1 MIAVSA
7 PTWSSLRAHRG
18 ALTGTG
24 AVLAVA
30 GALVSATGV
39 LMESGLRS
47 PGHGPQAGM
56 LAALAGSFAGT
67 ALMVVLMVT
76 SSTVTLALR
85 QRRRELALLRVVG
98 ATASQV
104 RRQIA
109 DELVLLTLVAAPV
122 GAVAGLGLARLTR
135 PLLLDAGVVEPGF
148 SFSPSPLPALSAVLL
163 LLPVAV
169 VAARLATREILR
181 QPPTTAIREAAVEA
195 RGIGPV
201 RRVLAAV
208 TAVVG
213 LLAAGLPIVVPGTLG
228 AATAATSALLLVG
241 AAALAGPLL
250 VTAVVA
256 RVDRR
261 TSGWRNP
268 AGRLAIANTR
278 GFSRRLATAVVPLAV
293 ALALG
298 TVQSTTDRTVLTAA
312 TEQLRDGLHA
322 DLVVTGTGPLEPS
335 EVDAIEGSSGETLA
349 LASTTLQVRTD
360 DEDVPGLAALSW
372 EWAAARV
379 LPATGAGDLVDPGVD
394 PGVVDGSL
402 AALEQ
407 PGTVAV
413 SSDVRFETGAG
424 MGDDLVVR
432 TDGGEQ
438 LELEVVAVYDRG
450 LGFGGFITG
459 TATAAAHG
467 LDAPVDTVLVDA
479 PAGAAGE
486 LSDRLADQGLTATS
500 PAAYA
505 DTSVASGPQE
515 QRLSL
520 VLLLALLVFVGLAA
534 ANTLVMTTAG
544 RRAELALLART
555 GATRRQLVTMA
566 GVESLVVAALA
577 WAIGTLAV
585 LPAVAGVSGGLLG
598 LAVPPVDVLTWAV
611 LSGAVLVI
619 SVGSIVGATAV
630 QVRRRVA
637 A

>member
-1 MIAVSA
+1 MSA
-7 PTWSSLRAHRG
+7 LTWSSLRAHRG
-18 ALTGTG
+18 ALAGT
-24 AVLAVA
+24 AVVLAVA

-47 PGHGPQAGM
+47 PGTGAQAGL
-56 LAALAGSFAGT
+56 LATIAGSFAGT
-67 ALMVVLMVT
+67 ALLVVLLVT

-109 DELVLLTLVAAPV
+109 DELVLLTLVTAPV
-122 GAVAGLGLARLTR
+122 GAVAGLVLARLTR

-148 SFSPSPLPALSAVLL
+148 SFTPSPLPALSAVVL

-169 VAARLATREILR
+169 VAARLATRETLR
-181 QPPTTAIREAAVEA
+181 QPPTTAIREAAIDG
-195 RGIGPV
+195 RGIGQV
-201 RRVLAAV
+201 RRVLAVV
-208 TAVVG
+208 TAVLGV
-213 LLAAGLPIVVPGTLG
+213 LAAGTPVVVPGTIG
-228 AATAATSALLLVG
+228 AATAATSALLLIG

-250 VTAVVA
+250 VTAVLD
-256 RVDRR
+256 RVGRW
-261 TSGWRNP
+261 TAGWRSP

-298 TVQSTTDRTVLTAA
+298 TVQSTTDRTVSAAA

-322 DLVVTGTGPLEPS
+322 DLVVTGVLEPAD
-335 EVDAIEGSSGETLA
+335 VAAVAGTPGVEGSVA

-360 DEDVPGLAALSW
+360 DEEVPGLAALSW
-372 EWAAARV
+372 ESQSVRV
-379 LPATGAGDLVDPGVD
+379 LPASGPGDLYD

-413 SSDVRFETGAG
+413 STDARFESGHG
-424 MGDDLVVR
+424 IGDEVLVR
-432 TDGGEQ
+432 ADGGERVA
-438 LELEVVAVYDRG
+438 LEVVAVYDRG
-450 LGFGGFITG
+450 LGFGSYTTG
-459 TATAAAHG
+459 AATTAAHDLA
-467 LDAPVDTVLVDA
+467 APVDTVLVAA
-479 PAGAAGE
+479 PSDVAGE
-486 LSDRLADQGLTATS
+486 LARQGLTATS

-505 DTSVASGPQE
+505 EAAVAAGPQE

-544 RRAELALLART
+544 RRTELALLART
-555 GATRRQLVTMA
+555 GATRRQLVAMA
-566 GVESLVVAALA
+566 AVESLVVAGVA

-585 LPAVAGVSGGLLG
+585 LPAVTGVAAGLLS

-619 SVGSIVGATAV
+619 AVGSIVGTTAA
-630 QVRRRVA
+630 QVRRGR
-637 A
+637 